1 MDITELKLAI
11 RSDLETH
18 GPMLGKELCNLH
30 PDQPFLAMWQ
40 ACFSDLS
47 IQISHFSRYYLRY
60 DITREDHVRLSP
72 SILRDFLSFTLF
84 SLPGQRDAVIA
95 RQVGLSNHHREI
107 SLQKIRVAQTL
118 LLDILGWIPAEE
130 VAKLCAFI
138 AGDLSYFLGHDEPR
152 RVKQTGDLV
161 NGSDIDIIIVHEGL
175 GDEAVARIDKDM
187 MTAKQFY
194 LRSPMHR
201 HEVDYICKPLSRM
214 YEQFAYEDI
223 HQKIASKIVYE
234 SLFLAGSL
242 ELYGRIRDEMEASG
256 AQMKIEDDF
265 DDGLAQRKD
274 AMQTLL
280 TCDPNQLDE
289 NTESLFYFSQE
300 RIEFT

>member
-1 MDITELKLAI
+1 MDIEALKAAI
-11 RSDLETH
+11 HDDLRKH
-18 GPMLGKELCNLH
+18 GPMLGKELCERH
-30 PDQPFLAMWQ
+30 PDKPYLAMWQ
-40 ACFSDLS
+40 ACYSDLS

-60 DITREDHVRLSP
+60 DITREDLVRLSP

-84 SLPGQRDAVIA
+84 SMPGQRDAVIA

-107 SLQKIRVAQTL
+107 SLQKIRIAQTL
-118 LLDILGWIPAEE
+118 LLDILGWLPPEE
-130 VAKLCAFI
+130 VPKLCAFI

-152 RVKQTGDLV
+152 KVKQTGDLV
-161 NGSDIDIIIVHEGL
+161 NGSDIDIIIVHDGL
-175 GDEAVARIDKDM
+175 DEDAVRRIDADM
-187 MTAKQFY
+187 LTAKQFY

-214 YEQFAYEDI
+214 YDQFAYSDI
-223 HQKIASKIVYE
+223 HEKIASKIVYE

-256 AQMKIEDDF
+256 ARLKIEDDF
-265 DDGLAQRKD
+265 DEGLARRKS

-280 TCDPNQLDE
+280 RCDPDDLDD
-289 NTESLFYFSQE
+289 NIESLFYFSQE

>member
-1 MDITELKLAI
+1 MGTADLQQSI
-11 RSDLETH
+11 RQNLEIH
-18 GPMLGKELCNLH
+18 GPMLGKELCERH
-30 PDQPFLAMWQ
+30 GETSYLAMWQ
-40 ACFSDLS
+40 ACYSDLT

-60 DITREDHVRLSP
+60 DITRDDYVRLSP

-84 SLPGQRDAVIA
+84 SLPVQRDAVIA
-95 RQVGLSNHHREI
+95 RQVGLSNHHREVSI
-107 SLQKIRVAQTL
+107 VKIRIAQTL
-118 LLDILGWIPAEE
+118 LVDILGWLPPTH
-130 VAKLCAFI
+130 VQKVCAFI
-138 AGDLSYFLGHDEPR
+138 AGDLAYFLGHDEPR
-152 RVKQTGDLV
+152 KVKQTGDLV

-175 GDEAVARIDKDM
+175 DDDAIRRIDDDM
-187 MTAKQFY
+187 LTAKQFY

-214 YEQFAYEDI
+214 YDQFAYDDI

-242 ELYGRIRDEMEASG
+242 ELYGRVRDEMEASG
-256 AQMKIEDDF
+256 AQMKIENDF
-265 DDGLAQRKD
+265 DSGLAQRKD

-280 TCDPNQLDE
+280 KCDPNALTE
-289 NTESLFYFSQE
+289 NIESLFYFSQE